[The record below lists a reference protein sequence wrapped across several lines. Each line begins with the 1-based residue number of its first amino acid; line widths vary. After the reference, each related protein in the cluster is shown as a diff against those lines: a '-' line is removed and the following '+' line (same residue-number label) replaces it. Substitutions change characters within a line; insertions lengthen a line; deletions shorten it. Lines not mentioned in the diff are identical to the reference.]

1 MITAQGAVMALA
13 FRCKVDTQQRE
24 VKKWEF
30 VVSHNGIS
38 RKLTFEVEV
47 FPTIV
52 PEAGRSDHKYINW
65 FNCKA
70 IATYHHIGVSKTI

>member
-1 MITAQGAVMALA
+1 MALA

-47 FPTIV
+47 FRKQD
-52 PEAGRSDHKYINW
+52 A
-65 FNCKA
+65 A
-70 IATYHHIGVSKTI
+70 ITNTLTGLTAKQLQLIITRLYLVKNGIISLSNICA